1 MELLIDKITKEGSVQ
16 EPDIIRVDGFI
27 NHQLDIRLLNEIGRE
42 FKKRFGNVKVD
53 KLLTIEASG
62 IAIASIA
69 AQYFDFVPVV
79 FAKKTHID
87 APSDEH
93 FFESKAFSFT
103 KKFESKIR
111 VNKKFIGKGENVL
124 VLDDFL
130 AQGSASLSMIDI
142 LSQAGANLAGVGVV
156 IEKGFQEGGQT
167 LRKMGVNV
175 ESLVIVERIQ
185 DGKLFY
191 K

>member
-1 MELLIDKITKEGSVQ
+1 MEFLIEKITKEGGVQ

-27 NHQLDIRLLNEIGRE
+27 NHQLDVRLLNEIGRE
-42 FKKRFGNVKVD
+42 FKKRFGHLKVD
-53 KLLTIEASG
+53 KILTIEASG

-79 FAKKTHID
+79 FAKKAHMD
-87 APSDEH
+87 SPPDER

-111 VNKKFIGKGENVL
+111 VNKKYIGKGENVL

-130 AQGSASLSMIDI
+130 ALGNATLSLIDI
-142 LSQAGANLAGVGVV
+142 LNQGGANLVGVGVV
-156 IEKGFQEGGQT
+156 IEKGFQEGGQV

-175 ESLVIVERIQ
+175 ESLVIVEKIK
-185 DGKLFY
+185 DGKIFY